1 MTNTERLKQF
11 FIETCNLTHF
21 QLWQNIYD
29 DHFTLVVSEGI
40 EAHLPPLSVY
50 TKVEEEWRTSDYTDK
65 YYYLQEKCVFVIR
78 LKANCSLSLAEEHAL
93 NTLLR
98 AYYSESMLKKEQFIR
113 KKMMESIREISIL
126 NDINTLLTKILENAL
141 SVIPSAD
148 FGVLWMYEKEE
159 DALIPKAWAGG
170 PGEEIKNMR
179 MKVGE
184 GIIGKTFKENQS
196 MILTSYM
203 DVLKASSSVSE
214 KNLRH
219 LLDAYKFENLQS
231 VISVPISV
239 EEQILCVL
247 IIYQNGKIPLLTIE
261 DKQLLESFSDQ
272 VSIALMNS
280 KLFENL
286 KLQNELLL
294 QRDQIHQTLMKLSL
308 QNTGMQV
315 IANEIRRM
323 IKHRLVIVD
332 LTDDSSFASPR
343 QWISYADIMRIIRT
357 ENSPAFYTFDIDGE
371 MVDGYVQPIIGV
383 GQILGVLLIGT
394 NECELLPLDKLII
407 EQASS
412 IIALEMIRKQTIV
425 DSFYKKIHDLFHDFL
440 MCKDHV
446 LLTKKAE
453 ELGIYLNS
461 YNAVI
466 VIQLSTSSDIQVM
479 DMQVHFLIGEIKK
492 YFQQHAPIVFG
503 FGNKITVLCQFKR
516 QGNEILNLVQQ
527 MQTNW
532 QKTNNT
538 LLKIGIGSMYQGL
551 ENILKSYNEADK
563 ALSFL
568 ITRQRWGIMHYQEI
582 GVNRLFIHQT
592 QDELLSFV
600 NEIFQPLEN
609 AKNQLEETLLVYLE
623 QNASAGET
631 AKQLHIH
638 VNTLYQRLKKIE
650 EILNMS
656 FNNPE
661 DVLKLQLARY
671 LRGMVYY

>member
-1 MTNTERLKQF
+1 MIDKERLKQF
-11 FIETCNLTHF
+11 FVETCTLSHF
-21 QLWQNIYD
+21 QLWENID
-29 DHFTLVVSEGI
+29 SNHFSLVISQGF
-40 EAHLPPLSVY
+40 EAHLPSPSAY
-50 TKVEEEWRTSDYTDK
+50 TKVEKERRTSGYTD
-65 YYYLQEKCVFVIR
+65 YYYLQEKCIFVIR
-78 LKANCSLSLAEEHAL
+78 LKVDCSLSFAEEHAL
-93 NTLLR
+93 DTLLHS
-98 AYYSESMLKKEQFIR
+98 YNLELMLKKERFIR

-141 SVIPSAD
+141 SVIPTAD
-148 FGVLWMYEKEE
+148 LGVLWMYEEE
-159 DALIPKAWAGG
+159 ESALIPKAWAGG

-179 MKVGE
+179 MKMGE
-184 GIIGKTFKENQS
+184 GIIGETFKENQS
-196 MILTSYM
+196 MILTSYT
-203 DVLKASSSVSE
+203 DVLKASSTITE
-214 KNLRH
+214 DNLRH
-219 LLDAYKFENLQS
+219 LLNAYKFEDLQS

-247 IIYQNGKIPLLTIE
+247 IIYQNGEKPLLTRE

-280 KLFENL
+280 KLFQNL

-294 QRDQIHQTLMKLSL
+294 QRDQIHHTFMKLSL

-315 IANEIRRM
+315 IANEIRYM

-332 LTDDSSFASPR
+332 LTDDSIFASPR
-343 QWISYADIMRIIRT
+343 QWITYADLMRVIKI
-357 ENSPAFYTFDIDGE
+357 ENSPTFYTFEIDGE
-371 MVDGYVQPIIGV
+371 MIEGYVQPIVGV
-383 GQILGVLLIGT
+383 GQILGVLLIGA
-394 NECELLPLDKLII
+394 NESELLPIDKLII

-440 MCKDHV
+440 ICRDQV

-453 ELGIYLNS
+453 ELGIHVHS

-466 VIQLSTSSDIQVM
+466 LIQLSNGSDIQVM
-479 DMQVHFLIGEIKK
+479 DMQVHLFIGEIKK
-492 YFQQHAPIVFG
+492 HFQQHVPIVFG
-503 FGNKITVLCQFKR
+503 LGNKITVLCQFKR

-527 MQTNW
+527 LQTNW
-532 QKTNNT
+532 QITKNN
-538 LLKIGIGSMYQGL
+538 LIKIGIGSMYQGL
-551 ENILKSYNEADK
+551 ENISKSYNEADK

-568 ITRQRWGIMHYQEI
+568 VTRQRWGIVHYQEI

-592 QDELLSFV
+592 QDELLSFI
-600 NEIFQPLEN
+600 NEIFQPLKN
-609 AKNQLEETLLVYLE
+609 TKNQLLEETLLIYLE
-623 QNASAGET
+623 QNGTVSET

-650 EILNMS
+650 EKLNIS

-671 LRGMVYY
+671 LRGMVY

>member
-1 MTNTERLKQF
+1 MTNRERLKQSI
-11 FIETCNLTHF
+11 IETCKLSDF
-21 QLWQNIYD
+21 QLWQNIND
-29 DHFTLVVSEGI
+29 DHFSLVIVQGI
-40 EAHLPPLSVY
+40 EVHLPPPYSC
-50 TKVEEEWRTSDYTDK
+50 TKVEKERRTSDYTD
-65 YYYLQEKCVFVIR
+65 YYFHLQEKCIFVIR
-78 LKANCSLSLAEEHAL
+78 LKANCSLSLAEGHSLDAL
-93 NTLLR
+93 LN
-98 AYYSESMLKKEQFIR
+98 AYYLELMLKKEQFIR

-148 FGVLWMYEKEE
+148 FGVLWMYEEE
-159 DALIPKAWAGG
+159 EGALIPKAWAGG
-170 PGEEIKNMR
+170 PGEEIKYMR

-184 GIIGKTFKENQS
+184 GIIGKTFKENKS

-203 DVLKASSSVSE
+203 DVLIASSSVTE
-214 KNLRH
+214 ENLRH
-219 LLDAYKFENLQS
+219 LLNAYKFENLQS

-239 EEQILCVL
+239 EEQLLCVL
-247 IIYQNGKIPLLTIE
+247 IIYQNGGNPLLTIE

-294 QRDQIHQTLMKLSL
+294 QRDQIHHTFMKLSL
-308 QNTGMQV
+308 QNTGMQA
-315 IANEIRRM
+315 IANEIRYM

-332 LTDDSSFASPR
+332 FTGDSIFASPR
-343 QWISYADIMRIIRT
+343 QWISDVDLMCTIKM
-357 ENSPAFYTFDIDGE
+357 EDSPEFYTFEIDGE
-371 MVDGYVQPIIGV
+371 MVESYVQPIVGV
-383 GQILGVLLIGT
+383 GQILGVLLIEV
-394 NECELLPLDKLII
+394 NKRELLPINKLII

-440 MCKDHV
+440 ICKDPV
-446 LLTKKAE
+446 LLPKKAE
-453 ELGIYLNS
+453 ELGIQLHFYS
-461 YNAVI
+461 SVI
-466 VIQLSTSSDIQVM
+466 LIQLSPSSDIQVM
-479 DMQVHFLIGEIKK
+479 DMQVHYLIGEIKK
-492 YFQQHAPIVFG
+492 HFQEHAPVIFG
-503 FGNKITVLCQFKR
+503 FGNKVTVLCQFIR

-527 MQTNW
+527 LQINW
-532 QKTNNT
+532 QRTNNN
-538 LLKIGIGSMYQGL
+538 LIKIGIGSSYQGL
-551 ENILKSYNEADK
+551 GSISKSYNEADK

-592 QDELLSFV
+592 QDELLCFV
-600 NEIFQPLEN
+600 NEIFQPLED

-623 QNASAGET
+623 KNASVGET

-650 EILNMS
+650 EILNIS

-671 LRGMVYY
+671 LRGIIS